1 MINLAEEEKL
11 DSSSSL
17 YPFDGSDIDE
27 DDDDD
32 VKGEYALFY
41 PKKTSPCRELHFES

>member
-1 MINLAEEEKL
+1 MINLAEEEQFY
-11 DSSSSL
+11 SSSSL

-32 VKGEYALFY
+32 VEGEYALFY
-41 PKKTSPCRELHFES
+41 